1 MERLKGLNHYLL
13 MFTLELVAL
22 VFVLYVAWIGFANI

>member
-13 MFTLELVAL
+13 MFTLELVTL
-22 VFVLYVAWIGFANI
+22 VFVLYVAWIGFSNI

>member
-1 MERLKGLNHYLL
+1 MERLKVLNSFLL
-13 MFTLELVAL
+13 VFALELVAL

>member
-1 MERLKGLNHYLL
+1 MERLKVLNSFLL
-13 MFTLELVAL
+13 AFALELVAL